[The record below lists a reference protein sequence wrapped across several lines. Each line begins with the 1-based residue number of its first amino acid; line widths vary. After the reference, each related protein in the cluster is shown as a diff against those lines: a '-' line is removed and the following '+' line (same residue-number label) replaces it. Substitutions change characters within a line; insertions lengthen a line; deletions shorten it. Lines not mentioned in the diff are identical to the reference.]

1 VAAWQK
7 GDRLAQ
13 KDANR
18 PADHGGGRCPM
29 KPSLHRR
36 IIFWVVVPVLIVGTA
51 IAGLLIAYLSPP
63 ITFFLERHFN
73 ANLRLAA
80 DMGMDICESSFNYLL
95 GLRFENNPEMNQAL
109 KNEALK
115 EIQAIGRKV
124 PDIHMMIL
132 KDGRAIMVSSSRG
145 GGKHT
150 VDGLRTDA
158 SGIVTFSLDHKAA
171 RALVRYFPFWN
182 WYLVSFV
189 FQNDYN
195 RPVHTA
201 FSIIYLGTAGV
212 LVSVLLALIFTYL
225 RFVNQP
231 LEELIAATRGISAGE
246 YQKVDKIADNE
257 IGQLTASFN
266 SMVDGLAAEKKAV
279 RDLIHQL
286 KVSES
291 FFRTLFE
298 NAPLGICLAERQGRV
313 VKSNPAMQ
321 EMIGLS
327 EERMVATDFSSIFR
341 RADDYAA
348 LWPRLESGGT
358 VVDHETYLKHR
369 DGGFRQVRMMLTMM
383 ASDQHELLLAII
395 EDITEQKKLETQ
407 LNQSRKLEAIGSL
420 AGGIAHDFNNLISP
434 IMGYGE
440 LLLNDF
446 TPDDQRRSSVEQIVK
461 ASLKARDIVR
471 QLLAF
476 SRKQMLQFEST
487 DLNKVIADF
496 EKLLRRTIRE
506 DIALQIQLCPELPLI
521 EADEGQLIQ
530 VLMNLSVNAQDA
542 MPRSGR
548 IVIETAAVELD
559 EQYGIHHQSVVP
571 GRYVLL
577 AVSDTGQGMDAKTLD
592 QIFTPFFTTK
602 EKGQG
607 TGFGLATVYG
617 IVKQHEGYIWT
628 YSEPGKGTTFKI
640 YFRVA
645 EEKQKQAALS
655 SVCAAGEEG
664 QGSGTILVVE
674 DDPGV
679 RDLVITILQRH
690 GYTVLS
696 ASSAAECLR
705 MLQTRH
711 APINMMLIDVIMPE
725 MNGKELFVEVS
736 KRVPGIAAL
745 FMSGYTDDVIAHHG
759 VLEEGVNFIQKPFS
773 AKDLLAKVDQLLNQC
788 PNLAQSVG

>member
-1 VAAWQK
+1 MAEWQE

-13 KDANR
+13 KDADR
-18 PADHGGGRCPM
+18 PADHGGGRCRMRRP
-29 KPSLHRR
+29 LHKR
-36 IIFWVVVPVLIVGTA
+36 IIFWVVVPVLIVGAA
-51 IAGLLIAYLSPP
+51 ISGMLIAYLSPP

-73 ANLRLAA
+73 ANLRLAT

-95 GLRFENNPEMNQAL
+95 ELRFEDNPEMNLAL

-124 PDIHMMIL
+124 PDTHMMVMEG
-132 KDGRAIMVSSSRG
+132 GRAIMVSSPGIG
-145 GGKHT
+145 GQHT

-158 SGIVTFSLDHKAA
+158 KSIVTFSLDHKAA
-171 RALVRYFPFWN
+171 RAVVRYFPFWN
-182 WYLVSFV
+182 WHVVSFV
-189 FQNDYN
+189 FEDDYN

-225 RFVNQP
+225 RFVNRP
-231 LEELIAATRGISAGE
+231 LEHLIAATRGISAGE
-246 YQKVDKIADNE
+246 YQKVEKIADNE

-266 SMVDGLAAEKKAV
+266 SMVDGLATEKKAV

-286 KVSES
+286 KISES
-291 FFRTLFE
+291 LFRTLFE
-298 NAPLGICLAERQGRV
+298 NAPLGICLAERNGLV
-313 VKSNPAMQ
+313 VKSNHAMQ
-321 EMIGLS
+321 MLIGRS
-327 EERMVATDFSSIFR
+327 EERMAAMDFGSIFR

-348 LWPRLESGGT
+348 VWSRLESGGT
-358 VVDHETYLKHR
+358 VVDHETYLKHS

-383 ASDQHELLLAII
+383 ASDQQELLLAII
-395 EDITEQKKLETQ
+395 EDISEQKKLETQ

-420 AGGIAHDFNNLISP
+420 AGGIAHDFNNLLSP

-440 LLLNDF
+440 LLLDDF
-446 TPDDQRRSSVEQIVK
+446 APDDKRRLSVEEIVK
-461 ASLKARDIVR
+461 ASQKARDIVR

-476 SRKQMLQFEST
+476 SRKQMLRFEST

-506 DIALQIQLCPELPLI
+506 DIALRIQLCPGLPLI

-530 VLMNLSVNAQDA
+530 VLMNLTVNAQDA
-542 MPRSGR
+542 MPRGGR
-548 IVIETAAVELD
+548 IVIETAGVDLD
-559 EQYGIHHQSVVP
+559 EQYGAQHQSVVP

-577 AVSDTGQGMDAKTLD
+577 AVSDTGQGMDANTLG

-617 IVKQHEGYIWT
+617 IVKQHGGYIWA
-628 YSEPGKGTTFKI
+628 YSEPGSGSTFKI
-640 YFRVA
+640 YFPIA
-645 EEKQKQAALS
+645 EEKSGQAAFLP
-655 SVCAAGEEG
+655 VCDAEEQERVG
-664 QGSGTILVVE
+664 GTILVVE

-679 RDLVITILQRH
+679 RDLVITILQRR
-690 GYTVLS
+690 GYGVLS
-696 ASSAAECLR
+696 ASSPAECLR

-711 APINMMLIDVIMPE
+711 APIDMMLTDVIMPE
-725 MNGKELFVEVS
+725 MNGKELFMEVS
-736 KRVPGIAAL
+736 KLVPGVAVI
-745 FMSGYTDDVIAHHG
+745 FMSGYTDEVIAHHG
-759 VLEEGVNFIQKPFS
+759 VLEDGVNFIQKPFS
-773 AKDLLAKVDQLLNQC
+773 AKDLLAKVDRLLKQC
-788 PNLAQSVG
+788 MMTPLC